1 MWESKPVCG
10 LEWQGHSNVI
20 RVQALCINTH
30 LGSFWADQE
39 RSLEQALEECQLD
52 HMISPL
58 FNSSA
63 FGIVCKWSILDLFG
77 MDLLNALAVS
87 KPLLNF

>member
-1 MWESKPVCG
+1 MCG

-30 LGSFWADQE
+30 LGSIWADQE

-58 FNSSA
+58 FNSSI
-63 FGIVCKWSILDLFG
+63 FGIVCKWSVWIYLQWTYL
-77 MDLLNALAVS
+77 MHWQCPNHY
-87 KPLLNF
+87 